1 MRAWMLV
8 FSSELRIRSSGS
20 SRSPCQYPSNRTSTT
35 AALAMKS
42 AARGESQCSDAQGLM
57 ASAARIRQTVLRL
70 IGLFNSSRARWARSV
85 VDWRLNG
92 SPVRATTSQA
102 IDETTARSRGG
113 KDRPGSTARIVL
125 EGVLTSGPSLPPT
138 ADGTGMEIETSGG
151 RHIGDGGGFVK

>member
-1 MRAWMLV
+1 MAA
-8 FSSELRIRSSGS
+8 FSKKLE
-20 SRSPCQYPSNRTSTT
+20 
-35 AALAMKS
+35 
-42 AARGESQCSDAQGLM
+42 ARGKIQCSYCQGLM
-57 ASAARIRQTVLRL
+57 ASSSRIRQTVVRL
-70 IGLFNSSRARWARSV
+70 MGLFNSSRARWARSV

-151 RHIGDGGGFVK
+151 RHIGDGVGFVKEQDQACSLPEV